1 MAHETREQ
9 SLDVTTADEDV
20 VLEKPGDDSTN
31 IRIRP
36 PGTTATF
43 DVQVSDRNGAWLDE
57 NTGLTGTQDLKLTL
71 TERFVRV
78 VVSGTAGSGTAD
90 VLISSGGAE

>member
-1 MAHETREQ
+1 MYETREQ
-9 SLDVTTADEDV
+9 SLDVTTSGEEV
-20 VLEKPGDDSTN
+20 VLEKPGDDSVN

-43 DVQVSDRNGAWLDE
+43 DVQVSDREGAWLDE
-57 NTGLTGTQDLKLTL
+57 DTGLTGTQDLKLTL

-90 VLISSGGAE
+90 VLVSSGGAE

>member
-1 MAHETREQ
+1 MAFEERDQ
-9 SLDVTTADEDV
+9 NLDVTTSGEEV
-20 VLEKPGDDSTN
+20 LLEKPGDDSVN

-43 DVQVSDRNGAWLDE
+43 DVQVSDREGSWLDE

-71 TERFVRV
+71 TERWVRV
-78 VVSGTAGSGTAD
+78 VVSGTAASGTAD